1 LLTFVKKALPGK
13 APAEKKFEYA
23 RYPGR
28 PVIGKTD
35 N

>member
-13 APAEKKFEYA
+13 AAEKRFEYA
-23 RYPGR
+23 IYSGR
-28 PVIGKTD
+28 LVIGKTD